1 MAEEKEENQVL
12 YASVRLPQLFHKLR
26 KRGELIKMGVQIAIF
41 KFSNL
46 DPSRIFSKGVAYE
59 GSNPARLGEL
69 GGNLLPPFPINR
81 RRETVPN
88 IPNPHAFQLFWVK
101 KIVSVKKIQAEVL
114 P

>member
-46 DPSRIFSKGVAYE
+46 GLPEHF
-59 GSNPARLGEL
+59 
-69 GGNLLPPFPINR
+69 GNWFLK
-81 RRETVPN
+81 EEAT
-88 IPNPHAFQLFWVK
+88 
-101 KIVSVKKIQAEVL
+101 
-114 P
+114 